1 MYNVDEEKKS
11 PVVEPTDQEQQV
23 VKKEPQQAGVRE
35 DEGTVVDGVFTVA
48 PQFSGSQVRD
58 IATRYRAANPNS
70 GDYYMHDGVK
80 YSYADLNQQ
89 APKPV
94 QDAPMREPKGYYQK
108 VNGGVVSGGVFIA
121 DDNLTKEEAEQAA
134 IAYGDSV
141 GNDDA
146 YYYQYGGKIR
156 KAKKSL
162 FGRPDSEKPK
172 TIDTTG
178 YAEQHR
184 VNNGTV
190 VDGLF
195 VADDNLL
202 ADAARNVAMRYYLN
216 EGAKGNAFYYQHNG
230 KIYVADR
237 TQRADTKNVPE
248 GERPAPV
255 KVFVE
260 TPAPQPVQTKPTQQV
275 QPVQQVKQEAKPVAT
290 TETKPAQQTV
300 ATEAKPATQQ
310 VQNQEAKPAPA
321 PQVNTQQAQEKG
333 KEKGGFFNAVGGF
346 LGDVKDN
353 VSEFAEGVRDNMQA
367 RKVQRE
373 LEGREIPEN
382 QRPALGTPAKGR
394 IEAQEAARFKEA
406 SKKLKPLEN
415 EKMESLNRQLDEDN
429 REFVD
434 GGYAVNGYFVADDS
448 LDFKAATTA
457 AKKYYA
463 GKHGDYKGTS
473 PTSKHDMYQW
483 RGIQYPTKEKEGS
496 TLRNGDNPP
505 KIVKT
510 SDYAK
515 YDELKAEKAR
525 LEAELPEKPAM
536 AAAQGQ
542 ATKEQAAKDASLE
555 NVVTLVGTGGQRG
568 TVAQG
573 GATEEK
579 TEEKAD
585 ANAKTEVKTGGQAQ
599 EVVKAAETPEGSQ
612 TKPAANTPVA
622 AAPATAT
629 PATTSPAA
637 STARPAQTA
646 PAGATPAANSA
657 APAATSAPASSTP
670 ATTQTASTGTEE
682 PEDTYTKNEKFLK
695 EQAEKQKEEVRKIY
709 DNEIGGYDKLYEE
722 AMKRKEALADL
733 DKKRSKKESA
743 YRYIT
748 GVGDLV
754 SGFANLVGTAHNA
767 SNQDQTY
774 VAPELVKK
782 AEAARKERK
791 LEMDALN
798 KRLDEMRARKDAL
811 TTQRD
816 TKLSEIDA
824 KMVSDISKANLQKA
838 SDERALNIQG
848 MKDQIEKEK
857 IAGRIAVAETKAANS
872 LNNTKLRITTSQG
885 GRVKNATFYDA
896 NGKPQ
901 VLNVYAIDDVGE
913 EVIKAVNA
921 NKTNW
926 SAAEQAEYDKAL
938 KSLAGSV
945 TTPSDNGKAL
955 ELFYEKMAQKP
966 YVYQHFKRLVGGTTS
981 TTTTTSTTRTSGG
994 SSVDSALEG
1003 L

>member
-108 VNGGVVSGGVFIA
+108 VNGGVVSGGRFIA

-146 YYYQYGGKIR
+146 YYYQYGGKVR

-162 FGRPDSEKPK
+162 FARPDVKKPEI
-172 TIDTTG
+172 IDTTG

-184 VNNGTV
+184 VNNGYV

-195 VADDNLL
+195 VADDKLS

-333 KEKGGFFNAVGGF
+333 KEKGGLFNAVGGF

-373 LEGREIPEN
+373 LEGREIPET

-573 GATEEK
+573 GATQEK

-585 ANAKTEVKTGGQAQ
+585 ANAKTEVKTGNQSQDA
-599 EVVKAAETPEGSQ
+599 VKAAETPEGSQ
-612 TKPAANTPVA
+612 AKPAANTPVA
-622 AAPATAT
+622 AAPATATPTANTPASNAPATAT

-709 DNEIGGYDKLYEE
+709 DNEISGYDKLYEE

-848 MKDQIEKEK
+848 MKGEVEKAK
-857 IAGRIAVAETKAANS
+857 QAGRIQVAEIKAASS
-872 LNNTKLRITTSQG
+872 LNNTRLRIQTTQG

-901 VLNVYAIDDVGE
+901 VLNVYSIDDVGE

-921 NKTNW
+921 NKASW
-926 SAAEQAEYDKAL
+926 SESEKEEYNNAVNKATL
-938 KSLAGSV
+938 SSTYGG
-945 TTPSDNGKAL
+945 DGGEAL
-955 ELFYEKMAQKP
+955 ELFYTKMAQKP
-966 YVYQHFKRLVGGTTS
+966 YVYQHFKRLVGQKNSNEAIGY
-981 TTTTTSTTRTSGG
+981 
-994 SSVDSALEG
+994 
-1003 L
+1003 

>member
-1 MYNVDEEKKS
+1 MYRYTNDEEKK
-11 PVVEPTDQEQQV
+11 ELAAKQD
-23 VKKEPQQAGVRE
+23 QQAGVRE

-89 APKPV
+89 ATKPA

-134 IAYGDSV
+134 MAYGDSV

-195 VADDNLL
+195 VADDNLS
-202 ADAARNVAMRYYLN
+202 ADAARNVALRYYLSQQP
-216 EGAKGNAFYYQHNG
+216 KGNAFYYQHNG
-230 KIYVADR
+230 KIYVTDR

-260 TPAPQPVQTKPTQQV
+260 TPAPQPVQTKPTPQV
-275 QPVQQVKQEAKPVAT
+275 QPVQK
-290 TETKPAQQTV
+290 TV

-310 VQNQEAKPAPA
+310 VQK
-321 PQVNTQQAQEKG
+321 KG

-373 LEGREIPEN
+373 LEGREIPET

-394 IEAQEAARFKEA
+394 IEAQETARFKEA
-406 SKKLKPLEN
+406 SKNLKPLEN
-415 EKMESLNRQLDEDN
+415 EKMESINRQLAEDN

-448 LDFKAATTA
+448 LDFNAATTA

-463 GKHGDYKGTS
+463 AKHGDYKGTS

-483 RGIQYPTKEKEGS
+483 RGVQYPTKEKEGS

-525 LEAELPEKPAM
+525 LKAELPEKPANT
-536 AAAQGQ
+536 QT
-542 ATKEQAAKDASLE
+542 ATTQPQQTNSTTQNTTTPE
-555 NVVTLVGTGGQRG
+555 VVTT
-568 TVAQG
+568 
-573 GATEEK
+573 TEEK
-579 TEEKAD
+579 T
-585 ANAKTEVKTGGQAQ
+585 
-599 EVVKAAETPEGSQ
+599 
-612 TKPAANTPVA
+612 
-622 AAPATAT
+622 
-629 PATTSPAA
+629 
-637 STARPAQTA
+637 
-646 PAGATPAANSA
+646 
-657 APAATSAPASSTP
+657 
-670 ATTQTASTGTEE
+670 
-682 PEDTYTKNEKFLK
+682 DT
-695 EQAEKQKEEVRKIY
+695 
-709 DNEIGGYDKLYEE
+709 
-722 AMKRKEALADL
+722 
-733 DKKRSKKESA
+733 
-743 YRYIT
+743 
-748 GVGDLV
+748 
-754 SGFANLVGTAHNA
+754 
-767 SNQDQTY
+767 
-774 VAPELVKK
+774 
-782 AEAARKERK
+782 
-791 LEMDALN
+791 
-798 KRLDEMRARKDAL
+798 
-811 TTQRD
+811 
-816 TKLSEIDA
+816 
-824 KMVSDISKANLQKA
+824 
-838 SDERALNIQG
+838 
-848 MKDQIEKEK
+848 
-857 IAGRIAVAETKAANS
+857 
-872 LNNTKLRITTSQG
+872 NN
-885 GRVKNATFYDA
+885 N
-896 NGKPQ
+896 
-901 VLNVYAIDDVGE
+901 
-913 EVIKAVNA
+913 
-921 NKTNW
+921 
-926 SAAEQAEYDKAL
+926 
-938 KSLAGSV
+938 
-945 TTPSDNGKAL
+945 
-955 ELFYEKMAQKP
+955 
-966 YVYQHFKRLVGGTTS
+966 
-981 TTTTTSTTRTSGG
+981 TTTTTSTGKTDVTTKEEEPKRFSDLFSESRKALKQKKTDAAKMQKYYALADALKVIGDMGGTAIGGAIGGDALGGVTPTKQSNPSRGYIEAFEKAKAADEALAKLDQEEYKLELAYEKKKEEREYKAAQAAILQEYKIELEKLRREGINATEEKKAELRERAILLRANCSKSLAELKSTLKYNNDLSILDEKAEDTMDIIDYKTNAQKDVIDYRIENGLYYSRRSRETKPVRFRDGTNMEIPLTYYESMKQDLIGDDWNGKRVTKDNVEQYIRNNPNVVKDYLRGFGVEVGASTPARTSSTPAPATTPAPASAPAPSTG
-994 SSVDSALEG
+994 SGTNTSRQKSTDEILDAL
-1003 L
+1003 